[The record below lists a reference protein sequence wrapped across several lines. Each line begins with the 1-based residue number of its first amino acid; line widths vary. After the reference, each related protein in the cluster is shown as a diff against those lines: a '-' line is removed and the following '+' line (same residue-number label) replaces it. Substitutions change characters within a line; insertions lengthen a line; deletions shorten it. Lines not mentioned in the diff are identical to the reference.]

1 MDLDARIH
9 SMKHDLRSAVLPA
22 IAFGLAI
29 ASVTEPAE
37 AVITINQ
44 PWLRP
49 AQAAQ
54 ATELYMDVTSSE
66 GALIVGARTDA
77 ATAITLLAPGKK
89 TIPAVNLT
97 LPPQTMV
104 ALAPGHYRFG
114 LSRLQR
120 TLKRGDRVLLV
131 LAVEMADGSR
141 QEIPVDAEVRMHSPL
156 DDEMRAHG
164 HAHSSH

>member
-1 MDLDARIH
+1 
-9 SMKHDLRSAVLPA
+9 MKSNLRFAVLPA
-22 IAFGLAI
+22 IIIGLVMV
-29 ASVTEPAE
+29 SVTVPAE

-54 ATELYMDVTSSE
+54 VTEVYMDVTSSD
-66 GALIVGARTDA
+66 GALILGARTDA
-77 ATAITLLAPGKK
+77 AAAVTLLAPGTKAL
-89 TIPAVNLT
+89 PAGNLS

-120 TLKRGDRVLLV
+120 ALKRGDRVLLV
-131 LAVEMADGSR
+131 LAVELADGSR
-141 QEIPVDAEVRMHSPL
+141 QEIPVDVEVRMHSPL

-164 HAHSSH
+164 HAHPSH